1 LQFQTPRGVPRMS
14 QPISVTILTKNSQK
28 HLAACLRSLQR
39 FPEVI
44 VLDNGSTDDTMA
56 IAAGFPNVRL
66 VKHAFLGFGP
76 MKNLAAQ
83 HTTRPWVLSIDS
95 DEVLS
100 PVLAD
105 EILELDLR
113 DTKKVYSFLRHNF
126 YGKRHIKACG
136 WDNDYVLRLYHKA
149 TTRFADL
156 PVHEYIQTEG
166 LQVQRLRG
174 TMDHFSF
181 DSISQLIAKM
191 DQYTTLFAKEK
202 RFRKS
207 SSPAKS
213 YFKWAFSLF
222 RNYVLQRGFLYGYEG
237 LAISFSNANG
247 TFYKYMKLHEE
258 NQRLGI
264 SLIVTTYNWKEAL
277 GTVLRSAFEQSE
289 LPREIIVA
297 DDGSRDDTRAL
308 VEALA
313 KKSPVPLLHSWQED
327 KGFRAAESRNKAIAM
342 ATGEYVVIIDG
353 DMVLHP
359 DFLRG
364 HRRAARKGYFTQG
377 KRVLLSPKLSQQLIS
392 NGPSPISP
400 LSAGIKNRLN
410 ATNSPFLSKLFSK
423 DKAGIA
429 SIKSCNMGFWMEDIV
444 RVNGFNEDFVGWGRE
459 DSEFAIRLL
468 NSGTKR
474 QNLAFGGVAYHL
486 HHQEN
491 SRQSLAANDAI
502 LEKAIEGKSTF
513 SPNGIDKHL
522 PKK

>member
-1 LQFQTPRGVPRMS
+1 MS
-14 QPISVTILTKNSQK
+14 QPISVTILTKNSQQ
-28 HLAACLRSLQR
+28 HLSSCLHSLQR
-39 FPEVI
+39 FPEII
-44 VLDNGSTDDTMA
+44 VLDNGSTDETMA
-56 IAAGFPNVRL
+56 IAARYPNVRI
-66 VKHAFLGFGP
+66 VQHTFIGFGP
-76 MKNLAAQ
+76 LKNLAAQ
-83 HTTRPWVLSIDS
+83 HASHPWVLSIDS

-100 PVLAD
+100 PQLTE
-105 EILELDLR
+105 EILQLDLR
-113 DTKKVYSFLRHNF
+113 DTHKVYSFLRHNF
-126 YGKRHIKACG
+126 YGKKHIKACG
-136 WDNDYVLRLYHKA
+136 WDNDYVLRLYHKE

-156 PVHEYIQTEG
+156 PVHEYIITDG
-166 LQVQRLRG
+166 LQVQALRG

-202 RFRKS
+202 RFRKH
-207 SSPAKS
+207 SSPAIS

-237 LAISFSNANG
+237 MAISFSNANG

-264 SLIVTTYNWKEAL
+264 SLVVTTYNWKEAL
-277 GTVLRSAFEQSE
+277 GTVLRSAFQQSE

-297 DDGSRDDTRAL
+297 DDGSREDTRAL
-308 VEALA
+308 VAELA
-313 KKSPVPLLHSWQED
+313 KESPVPVLHSWQED
-327 KGFRAAESRNKAIAM
+327 LGFRAAESRNRAIAM

-359 DFLRG
+359 DFLKG

-377 KRVLLSPKLSQQLIS
+377 KRVLLSPELSQKLIS
-392 NGPSPISP
+392 RGPSPISP
-400 LSAGIKNRLN
+400 LSSGIKNRFN
-410 ATNSPFLSKLFSK
+410 ATNSPFLSRLFSK

-491 SRQSLAANDAI
+491 SRQSLAANDTL
-502 LEKAIEGKSTF
+502 LEKAISEKSIFCT
-513 SPNGIDKHL
+513 NGIDKHL
-522 PKK
+522 HKK

>member
-1 LQFQTPRGVPRMS
+1 MS
-14 QPISVTILTKNSQK
+14 QPISVTILTKNSQQ
-28 HLAACLRSLQR
+28 HLSNCLHSLQR
-39 FPEVI
+39 FSEVI
-44 VLDNGSTDDTMA
+44 VLDNGSTDETLA
-56 IAAGFPNVRL
+56 IAARFPNVRI
-66 VKHAFLGFGP
+66 VEHAFLGFGP

-83 HTTRPWVLSIDS
+83 HAAHSWVLSIDS

-100 PVLAD
+100 PQLTE
-105 EILELDLR
+105 EILQLDLR
-113 DTKKVYSFLRHNF
+113 DTHQVYSFLRHNF
-126 YGKRHIKACG
+126 YGTKHIKACG
-136 WDNDYVLRLYHKA
+136 WDNDYVLRLYHKG

-156 PVHEYIQTEG
+156 PVHEYIITDG
-166 LQVQRLRG
+166 LQVQALRG
-174 TMDHFSF
+174 TMDHYSF
-181 DSISQLIAKM
+181 NSISQLIAKM

-202 RFRKS
+202 RFRKR
-207 SSPAKS
+207 SSPAIS

-237 LAISFSNANG
+237 MAISFSNANG

-264 SLIVTTYNWKEAL
+264 SLVITTYNWKEAL
-277 GTVLRSAFEQSE
+277 GTVLRSAFQQSE
-289 LPREIIVA
+289 LPREIVVA
-297 DDGSRDDTRAL
+297 DDGSREDTRAL
-308 VEALA
+308 VAQLA
-313 KKSPVPLLHSWQED
+313 KESPVPVLHSWQED
-327 KGFRAAESRNKAIAM
+327 LGFRAAESRNRAIAM

-359 DFLRG
+359 DFLKG

-377 KRVLLSPKLSQQLIS
+377 KRVLLSPELSQKLFS
-392 NGPSPISP
+392 RGPSPISP
-400 LSAGIKNRLN
+400 LSSGIKNRFN
-410 ATNSPFLSKLFSK
+410 ATNSPFLSRLFSK

-491 SRQSLAANDAI
+491 SRQSLAANDAL
-502 LEKAIEGKSTF
+502 LEKAISEKSTF
-513 SPNGIDKHL
+513 CPNGIDKHFH
-522 PKK
+522 KK

>member
-1 LQFQTPRGVPRMS
+1 MMQA
-14 QPISVTILTKNSQK
+14 ISVTILTKNSQQ
-28 HLAACLRSLQR
+28 HLAACLQALQR
-39 FPEVI
+39 FAEVI
-44 VLDNGSTDDTMA
+44 VLDNGSTDQTLA
-56 IAAGFPNVRL
+56 IAAGFPNVRI
-66 VKHAFLGFGP
+66 VEHPFTGFGP

-83 HTTRPWVLSIDS
+83 HATHPWVLSIDS

-100 PVLAD
+100 PELAA
-105 EILELDLR
+105 EILRLDLL
-113 DTKKVYSFLRHNF
+113 DTRKVYSFLRHNF
-126 YGKRHIKACG
+126 YGKKHIKACG
-136 WDNDYVLRLYHKA
+136 WDNDYVLRLYHKG

-156 PVHEYIQTEG
+156 PVHEYIQTDG
-166 LQVQRLRG
+166 LQVQALRG

-181 DSISQLIAKM
+181 NSISQLIGKM
-191 DQYTTLFAKEK
+191 DQYTTLFAREQ

-237 LAISFSNANG
+237 MAISFSNANG

-264 SLIVTTYNWKEAL
+264 SLVITTYNWKEAL
-277 GTVLRSAFEQSE
+277 GTVLRSVFSQSE

-308 VEALA
+308 VESLA
-313 KKSPVPLLHSWQED
+313 KESPVPLLHSWQED
-327 KGFRAAESRNKAIAM
+327 LGFRAAESRNRGIAL

-359 DFLRG
+359 DFLKG

-377 KRVLLSPKLSQQLIS
+377 KRVLLSPELSQDLIRR
-392 NGPSPISP
+392 GPVPISP

-423 DKAGIA
+423 DKAGIS

-474 QNLAFGGVAYHL
+474 QNLAFGGIAYHL
-486 HHQEN
+486 NHQEN
-491 SRQSLAANDAI
+491 SRQSLAANDVLMERAI
-502 LEKAIEGKSTF
+502 SEKSTYC
-513 SPNGIDKHL
+513 PNGIDKHL
-522 PKK
+522 IKK